1 MTYDPLED
9 DEALAR
15 LEQAVL
21 ADADRER
28 AERNEKAR
36 HGAADASRAIDQEKG
51 S

>member
-1 MTYDPLED
+1 VTYDPLED

-28 AERNEKAR
+28 QEAEKAR
-36 HGAADASRAIDQEKG
+36 PGAADAGRATDQEKG